1 MSSQNTNNLINQS
14 LKMHITVTET
24 LASGLKNRFFY
35 ESTNEAEKIKKILT
49 TELSKPAGNRS
60 KFAKM
65 VASTKKSLIN
75 HALLFYEGGSSS
87 KPYIA
92 FDLLLAVK
100 DREYNSWNE
109 KCLMGYSTLVNC
121 NPSYYDYDC
130 AYYSISEH
138 TISRLFLR
146 TQPTIKEGVIDCM
159 AIKKELTHIPLW
171 SNFWLNIVQIINLE
185 NHEGK
190 IFPIIPTIN
199 GLLLCE
205 FSKNTQ
211 FLEIRTFIDDK
222 NLTTDQNEA
231 KNCLIKIGADL
242 NQSPLS
248 ISRIFEKN
256 PIEYTTILFGIL
268 CKRLHKDNGWKAVKN
283 TIFYRVKDEL
293 ERKEAITRLDCFFEE
308 VTPKIDMQIFNL
320 FSEIGVG
327 KFQKIINDAKLK
339 NR

>member
-1 MSSQNTNNLINQS
+1 MQ
-14 LKMHITVTET
+14 ITVTET

-35 ESTNEAEKIKKILT
+35 ESTREAEKIKKILT
-49 TELSKPAGNRS
+49 TELSKPAGNRN

-92 FDLLLAVK
+92 FDLLLAIK

-109 KCLMGYSTLVNC
+109 KCLIGYSTLVNY
-121 NPSYYDYDC
+121 NPAYYDYDC

-138 TISRLFLR
+138 TISRIFLR
-146 TQPTIKEGVIDCM
+146 TQPTIKGGVIDCTG
-159 AIKKELTHIPLW
+159 IKKELTHIPLW
-171 SNFWLNIVQIINLE
+171 CNFWLNIVQIINLE
-185 NHEGK
+185 NFEEK
-190 IFPIIPTIN
+190 IYPIIPTIN

-222 NLTTDQNEA
+222 NLTANQTEA
-231 KNCLIKIGADL
+231 KNCLISVGIDL
-242 NQSPLS
+242 DQSPLS

-268 CKRLHKDNGWKAVKN
+268 CKRLYNDNRFKAVKS
-283 TIFYRVKDEL
+283 TIFYRGKDEFAQ
-293 ERKEAITRLDCFFEE
+293 KEANRCLDYFFEE
-308 VTPKIDMQIFNL
+308 VTPKVDMYVFNL
-320 FSEIGVG
+320 LSEIGVK
-327 KFQKIINDAKLK
+327 KFQTIINDANLK